1 MKVVLLKKVNK
12 LGEAGEIKE
21 VSPGFA
27 SNYLIP
33 QGMAKPASVGVVKQ
47 VKKIAETEKAK
58 NKENEKELKKIADE
72 INGQE
77 FAIEKKAEGEKL
89 FGSVKEKDVAQL
101 INKKEI
107 TEKEVNF
114 KEPIKEIGEY
124 KVEINISNEI
134 KAEIKLTVKAKK

>member
-33 QGMAKPASVGVVKQ
+33 QGMAKPASEGVVKQ
-47 VKKIAETEKAK
+47 VKKIAETAKAK
-58 NKENEKELKKIADE
+58 VKESEKEFKKVANE

-77 FAIEKKAEGEKL
+77 FVIEKKAEGGKL

-107 TEKEVNF
+107 TEKEINF
-114 KEPIKEIGEY
+114 KEPIKEVGEY
-124 KVEINISNEI
+124 TVEIKISNEI
-134 KAEIKLTVKAKK
+134 KAEIELVVKAKK